1 VLLAVALMLATVNAA
16 PAQEPGSGR
25 LVIIH
30 ENRAEDLVEPV
41 AFKYLLDGVE
51 VGTGKPIRDRDVRMA
66 DQPLSAGIHQL
77 SVQLDYAVKSKAAL
91 PYLKDYKFH
100 IRLRFAFTVEEN
112 KSTEIAVTAFEKKGA
127 LLKLEQRLS
136 ADYLI
141 ARSLGTSAGRSDR
154 DHDHVADDADEC
166 PDQSGSTVAHGC
178 PDRDGDGIAD
188 ARDKCPDRPET
199 FNGYQ
204 DDDGCP
210 DVAPARAE
218 LAKASPPDAAAAVAA
233 APTPA
238 AAAVP
243 EARESAVALSKIVR
257 FDFNADQ
264 PGSQFRPVLDEIV
277 RALRKHPAQPLR
289 IEGHTDDVGSDGYN
303 QLLSERRARAVADY
317 LTAKGIDGA
326 RFQVVGH
333 GKQKPQEAGTTAKA
347 RALNRRVEI
356 AMP

>member
-1 VLLAVALMLATVNAA
+1 LASFVATPSAAVA
-16 PAQEPGSGR
+16 QESGQGH

-30 ENRAEDLVEPV
+30 ENRAEELVEPV

-51 VGTGKPIRDRDVRMA
+51 IGTGKPIRNRDVRMA
-66 DQPLSAGIHQL
+66 DQPLDAGIHQL

-112 KSTEIAVTAFEKKGA
+112 KTTEIAVTAVEKKGA
-127 LLKLEQRLS
+127 LLKLEQRLT

-141 ARSLGTSAGRSDR
+141 ARSLGTAAGRSDR

-166 PDQSGSTVAHGC
+166 PDQPGSTVAHGC

-188 ARDKCPDRPET
+188 VHDKCPNQPET

-204 DDDGCP
+204 DADGCP
-210 DVAPARAE
+210 DEAPA
-218 LAKASPPDAAAAVAA
+218 AKAEPAKAPPDAAAAAP

-238 AAAVP
+238 AAVVP
-243 EARESAVALSKIVR
+243 EVRDTAVSLSKVVR
-257 FDFNADQ
+257 FDFNVDQ

-277 RALRKHPAQPLR
+277 RALRDRPAQPLR

-303 QLLSERRARAVADY
+303 QGLSERRARAVADY
-317 LTAKGIDGA
+317 LIAKGIDGA
-326 RFQVVGH
+326 RFQIVGH
-333 GKQKPQEAGTTAKA
+333 GKQNPKEAGTTAKA